1 MISDLKKSIRKDKRF
16 SANWNGKI
24 IHFGS
29 PAGTTFIDG
38 ATEKT
43 RENYLKRHRGN
54 AVEKTRIAN
63 LTPSA
68 SVLSYFLLWGESRDL
83 QTNLRRLNE
92 RLK

>member
-1 MISDLKKSIRKDKRF
+1 MISDLKKSTRKEKRYQ
-16 SANWNGKI
+16 ANWDGKI

-29 PAGTTFIDG
+29 PVGTTFIDG

-43 RENYLKRHRGN
+43 RDNYFKRHRGN
-54 AVEKTRIAN
+54 PTERRRMEN

-68 SVLSYFLLWGESRDL
+68 SVLSAFLLWGESRDL